1 MKLLIDKHWLAAYT
15 TTSVV
20 PVCLCILKGLLR
32 KVKVVIRLKIGL
44 RQCSKSFYFIHN
56 LPLKVVA
63 QNPTIV

>member
-56 LPLKVVA
+56 LP
-63 QNPTIV
+63 